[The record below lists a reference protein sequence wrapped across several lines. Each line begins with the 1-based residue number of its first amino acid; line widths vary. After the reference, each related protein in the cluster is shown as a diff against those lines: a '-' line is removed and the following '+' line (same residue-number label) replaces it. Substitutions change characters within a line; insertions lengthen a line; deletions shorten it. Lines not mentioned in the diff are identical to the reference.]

1 MAAGARPQG
10 PQRMTFHEKS
20 AWINL
25 VAIVL
30 FGGAYFLHVSWSLR
44 PEFDPMLWKGFIYCL
59 VAFLALE
66 VTGHLVLALRSPREA
81 RAPRDERERL
91 INLRAIRLA
100 AYVYVVGSFAAVFT
114 LHHGANGLAIGNLVL
129 LAFVVAQVVNYI
141 ARLVYHRHGV

>member
-1 MAAGARPQG
+1 
-10 PQRMTFHEKS
+10 MTFHEKS

-30 FGGAYFLHVSWSLR
+30 FGGAYFLHVPWTLR
-44 PEFDPMLWKGFIYCL
+44 PEFDPILWKGFIYCL

-66 VTGHLVLALRSPREA
+66 VVGHLVLALRSPREA

-100 AYVYVVGSFAAVFT
+100 AYVYVVGSFAGVFS

-129 LAFVVAQVVNYI
+129 LAFVVAQIVNYT